1 MSTCIKHS
9 VSSPFISES
18 CVVCMDLAAD
28 VELRPCTHAVICRKC
43 ISLLD
48 DEKCPV
54 CRSKV
59 DKIRIRGFNDVY
71 SLHGVRS
78 QSIQQE
84 ETGEKQSNLSQAA
97 QEEESCPPEYSTT
110 RESSC
115 LERKDSGGTNESY
128 TFSLEAVL
136 ERRRFH
142 EEVIR
147 KHTYQVA
154 ITGSKDVSFH
164 SFASSLRE
172 LFPMKHEP
180 TFLYDSIQWIQ
191 QSLNYCLDAG
201 MNNAKEE
208 SNLKNMLTL
217 EKFIDTY
224 SSAESFLPN
233 VEVGG
238 VPVHLEDLSIWELL
252 YNLRCQ
258 ANSEFDVLV
267 LCCDALS
274 KRSFEELLSLDELLR
289 NRYAQHATRIWAVL
303 NFDDVQIAHSS
314 NGVPREIIE
323 SELVR
328 IPAKQRPSDLFF
340 LRENSLFKFWHRELM
355 SQVIHHAQKHRQL
368 VMVDNAKDTKKQG
381 FCSCM

>member
-1 MSTCIKHS
+1 MKHS
-9 VSSPFISES
+9 GSSPFMSET

-28 VELRPCTHAVICRKC
+28 VELRPCSHAVICRKC

-59 DKIRIRGFNDVY
+59 DKIRIRGFSDVY
-71 SLHGVRS
+71 SLHGMRS
-78 QSIQQE
+78 HPLNCE
-84 ETGEKQSNLSQAA
+84 ETLEKQAESLQVA
-97 QEEESCPPEYSTT
+97 QE
-110 RESSC
+110 
-115 LERKDSGGTNESY
+115 KDSFPFELNSTCKKSSSKEKFLEIANETY
-128 TFSLEAVL
+128 IFSLEAVL

-142 EEVIR
+142 EEFIR
-147 KHTYQVA
+147 KHTYQV
-154 ITGSKDVSFH
+154 ILTGSKDVSFH

-172 LFPMKHEP
+172 LFPVKHEP
-180 TFLYDSIQWIQ
+180 TFLYDSFQWIQ
-191 QSLNYCLDAG
+191 QSLDYCLDAG
-201 MNNAKEE
+201 IRSAKDEE
-208 SNLKNMLTL
+208 TLKNLLTL
-217 EKFIDTY
+217 EKLIDTY

-238 VPVHLEDLSIWELL
+238 FPVHLEDLSIWELL

-258 ANSEFDVLV
+258 TNNGFDVLV

-289 NRYAQHATRIWAVL
+289 KRYAPHATRIWAVL
-303 NFDDVQIAHSS
+303 GYDDVQIAHSS
-314 NGVPREIIE
+314 NGVPREVIE

-340 LRENSLFKFWHRELM
+340 LRENALFKFWHRELM

-368 VMVDNAKDTKKQG
+368 VMVDNTEDIKKQG
-381 FCSCM
+381 LCSCM